1 MTITLNGL
9 EHEVAAR
16 VTVAELVVSL
26 GLPSRGIAV
35 AVDHVIVPRSEW
47 ASHVIGL
54 GADVDIVT
62 AMQGG

>member
-1 MTITLNGL
+1 MTIILNGV
-9 EHEVAAR
+9 ERVVAPR

-35 AVDHVIVPRSEW
+35 AVDHVIVPRSQW
-47 ASHVIGL
+47 AGHVVAL
-54 GADVDIVT
+54 GSEVDIVT